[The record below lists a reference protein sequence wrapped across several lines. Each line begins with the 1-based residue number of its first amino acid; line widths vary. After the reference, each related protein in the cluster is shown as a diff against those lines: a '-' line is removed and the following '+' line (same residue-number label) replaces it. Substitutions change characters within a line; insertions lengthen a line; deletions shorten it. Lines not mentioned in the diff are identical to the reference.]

1 MGDEVM
7 GDTENDANGLALV
20 VDDDKISLMLIRT
33 YLSEW
38 GIRVRV
44 ADNAEEALNVLETES
59 VVDIVFM
66 DQRLPR
72 MQGLEALEV
81 IKGRFPH
88 TQVVMLTAFGNIS
101 SAVRAIKGGA
111 CDYLNKPVERDQLE
125 LVTQRA
131 LKVARLE
138 RENEVLR
145 ARGADTGGFSAIVCQ
160 AAVMKTALERSR
172 NLAVMDLTVLITGES
187 GTGKELLARGIH
199 DASRR
204 HEAPFIAINC
214 AALPEDL
221 LSSALFGYE
230 KGAFTGAANATKG
243 CFEEADGGTLFL
255 DEISEMS
262 PKLQSSVLRALQEH
276 EFYRL
281 GSYKPVKSDFRLLC
295 ATNKNLEAETR
306 AGRFRQDLFYRINV
320 AAIDLPPLRE
330 RREDIPLLVE
340 RFLAQRQ
347 NGRRMTVSKDVMDA
361 LSAHNWPG
369 NVRELKNVCD
379 YLAALARDGVV
390 SGADLPES
398 VRNAAASH
406 TAGAEGGNG
415 DGDGYGS
422 AKEGFERR
430 YLEDTLKACGGNV
443 TRMARYI
450 GLSRSH
456 LHKKLRKYN
465 LSAETARAH

>member
-1 MGDEVM
+1 MGA
-7 GDTENDANGLALV
+7 TENDANGLALV

-44 ADNAEEALNVLETES
+44 ADNAEEALNVLENEP

-160 AAVMKTALERSR
+160 TGVMKTALERSR
-172 NLAVMDLTVLITGES
+172 NLAVMDLTILITGES

-204 HEAPFIAINC
+204 HQGPFIAINC

-230 KGAFTGAANATKG
+230 KGAFTGAAGATKG

-262 PKLQSSVLRALQEH
+262 PKLQSSVLRALQER

-281 GSYKPVKSDFRLLC
+281 GSYKPVKSDFRLVC
-295 ATNKNLEAETR
+295 ATNKNLEAKVR
-306 AGRFRQDLFYRINV
+306 AGHFRQDLFYRINV
-320 AAIDLPPLRE
+320 ATIDLP
-330 RREDIPLLVE
+330 
-340 RFLAQRQ
+340 
-347 NGRRMTVSKDVMDA
+347 
-361 LSAHNWPG
+361 
-369 NVRELKNVCD
+369 
-379 YLAALARDGVV
+379 
-390 SGADLPES
+390 
-398 VRNAAASH
+398 
-406 TAGAEGGNG
+406 
-415 DGDGYGS
+415 
-422 AKEGFERR
+422 
-430 YLEDTLKACGGNV
+430 
-443 TRMARYI
+443 
-450 GLSRSH
+450 
-456 LHKKLRKYN
+456 
-465 LSAETARAH
+465 

>member
-145 ARGADTGGFSAIVCQ
+145 ARGA
-160 AAVMKTALERSR
+160 
-172 NLAVMDLTVLITGES
+172 
-187 GTGKELLARGIH
+187 GTGVPRP
-199 DASRR
+199 R
-204 HEAPFIAINC
+204 
-214 AALPEDL
+214 
-221 LSSALFGYE
+221 
-230 KGAFTGAANATKG
+230 
-243 CFEEADGGTLFL
+243 
-255 DEISEMS
+255 
-262 PKLQSSVLRALQEH
+262 
-276 EFYRL
+276 
-281 GSYKPVKSDFRLLC
+281 
-295 ATNKNLEAETR
+295 
-306 AGRFRQDLFYRINV
+306 
-320 AAIDLPPLRE
+320 
-330 RREDIPLLVE
+330 
-340 RFLAQRQ
+340 
-347 NGRRMTVSKDVMDA
+347 
-361 LSAHNWPG
+361 
-369 NVRELKNVCD
+369 
-379 YLAALARDGVV
+379 
-390 SGADLPES
+390 S
-398 VRNAAASH
+398 VR
-406 TAGAEGGNG
+406 
-415 DGDGYGS
+415 
-422 AKEGFERR
+422 
-430 YLEDTLKACGGNV
+430 
-443 TRMARYI
+443 AR
-450 GLSRSH
+450 
-456 LHKKLRKYN
+456 
-465 LSAETARAH
+465 TP